1 MSLFYSDE
9 VFGSVSYNKLIGEL
23 NSCKGYNR
31 VINHSSYYEI
41 FRDILIS
48 LLAKKSII
56 IIDSDLSE
64 NEIQSLGFTQ
74 DDLAETVVVQFPEV
88 KNENDLLDRLKA
100 ADGWEL
106 TLFTSGTTGK
116 PKKIIHSFRTITKA
130 VRISDENS
138 SDVWG
143 FAYNPT
149 HIAGIQVFF
158 QALLNLNHIVKLFML
173 PKDEILSAF
182 EKHSITNISATP
194 TFYRLLLDGKKNFES
209 VKRITSGGE
218 KFDENLRLPLMK
230 MFPNAKILNVY
241 ASTEIGTLFAAEGD
255 VFTVK
260 DHLKHLVKVVDDE
273 LYVSGEM
280 AGKSDDI
287 KLEDGW
293 FKTGDKVEIVSTN
306 PIKLRFLG
314 RVNESINVGGYKV
327 YPTEVEEHINS
338 IPGVRRSLVYGKKN
352 SVLGNL
358 VMCEVERNSEDIT
371 EKLILDFLQERL
383 QPYKIPRI
391 INFVEQIAL
400 TRTGKIARK

>member
-9 VFGSVSYNKLIGEL
+9 VVGSISYNKLIKDL
-23 NSCKGYNR
+23 NSSKSYNR
-31 VINHSSYYEI
+31 VINHSSYYNI
-41 FRDILIS
+41 FRDILVS
-48 LLAKKSII
+48 LLAKDNII

-64 NEIQSLGFTQ
+64 SEVKSLGFTQ
-74 DDLAETVVVQFPEV
+74 ADLDELVAVQFPEV
-88 KNENDLLDRLKA
+88 NGEDDLLKRVNSA
-100 ADGWEL
+100 NEWEL
-106 TLFTSGTTGK
+106 TLFTSGTTGR
-116 PKKIIHSFRTITKA
+116 PKKIIHSFNSIAKA
-130 VRISDENS
+130 IRVSAENS
-138 SDVWG
+138 SNVWG

-158 QALLNLNHIVKLFML
+158 QALLNYNHLVRLFLL
-173 PKDEILSAF
+173 PKDEIFSAI

-194 TFYRLLLDGKKNFES
+194 TFYRLLIDVEKKFES

-218 KFDENLRLPLMK
+218 KFDENLRSPLMK

-241 ASTEIGTLFAAEGD
+241 ASTEIGTLFASEGD
-255 VFTVK
+255 IFTVK
-260 DHLKHLVKVVDDE
+260 ENLKHLVKIVEDE

-280 AGKSDDI
+280 TGRSDDI

-293 FKTGDKVEIVSTN
+293 FKTGDRVEIVSDD
-306 PIKLRFLG
+306 PVKLRFLG

-327 YPTEVEEHINS
+327 YPTEVEEYINS
-338 IPGVRRSLVYGKKN
+338 IPGVRKSLVYGRKN

-358 VMCEVERNSEDIT
+358 VMCEIECDSDSVT
-371 EKLILDFLQERL
+371 EKQVIDYLQARL

-391 INFVEQIAL
+391 INFVDQIEL

>member
-1 MSLFYSDE
+1 MIPFYSDS
-9 VFGSVSYNKLIGEL
+9 VFGSISYTKLVEDLNFSKSYN
-23 NSCKGYNR
+23 R
-31 VINHSSYYEI
+31 FINHSSYYEI
-41 FRDILIS
+41 FRDLLVS
-48 LLAKKSII
+48 LLAKDDII
-56 IIDSDLSE
+56 IIDGDLSDSE
-64 NEIQSLGFTQ
+64 VNALGFTR
-74 DDLAETVVVQFPEV
+74 DDLAEVVKIQSPEV
-88 KNENDLLDRLKA
+88 KDEYDLLERIKDS
-100 ADGWEL
+100 DGREL

-116 PKKIIHSFRTITKA
+116 PKKIIHSFQSITKA
-130 VRISDENS
+130 VRVSDKNS
-138 SDVWG
+138 ADVWG

-149 HIAGIQVFF
+149 HIAGIQFFF
-158 QALLNLNHIVKLFML
+158 QALLNLNHLVRLFML
-173 PKDEILSAF
+173 PKDEILSAI

-194 TFYRLLLDGKKNFES
+194 TFYRLLLDGKLNFGS
-209 VKRITSGGE
+209 VRRITSGGE

-260 DHLKHLVKVVDDE
+260 DHLKHLVKIVEDE
-273 LYVSGEM
+273 LYLSGEM
-280 AGKSDDI
+280 TGKSDDI

-293 FKTGDKVEIVSTN
+293 FKTGDKVEIISTE

-314 RVNESINVGGYKV
+314 RMNESINVGGYKV

-358 VMCEVERNSEDIT
+358 VMCKIERETDNVT
-371 EKLILDFLQERL
+371 EKIVLDFLQERL

-391 INFVEQIAL
+391 ISFVEQIEL